1 MVDLNMKVFENYL
14 LKDVLG
20 ETPPADS
27 NLRQKL
33 GSEISSLIKN
43 LDGKSKSELQQI
55 LSNQLK
61 VKQEMTKFSGAMAL
75 DQPKIEMFHEFIAKY
90 IKEVESKLAA
100 NQGK

>member
-1 MVDLNMKVFENYL
+1 MKVFENYS

-20 ETPPADS
+20 EAPSADS

-55 LSNQLK
+55 LTNQLK

-75 DQPKIEMFHEFIAKY
+75 DQPKIEMFHEFVAKY

>member
-1 MVDLNMKVFENYL
+1 MKVFENYL